1 MSHHSHSFGRP
12 NDVVRSTHPPLREY
26 LSIFVHS
33 TVCGH
38 SYSRAAIQD
47 FLKRSGRDGKAC
59 PASGCN
65 KRITMDSLRA
75 DKELEKRIK
84 IAARKQRQ
92 RAESEEDDDDE
103 VIE

>member
-1 MSHHSHSFGRP
+1 VS
-12 NDVVRSTHPPLREY
+12 EY
-26 LSIFVHS
+26 LSTNS
-33 TVCGH
+33 KLCGH

-47 FLKRSGRDGKAC
+47 FLKRAGRKSC

-65 KRITMDSLRA
+65 KWITMDDLIV

-84 IAARKQRQ
+84 IVARRQQRQ
-92 RAESEEDDDDE
+92 EESENDDDDDN

>member
-1 MSHHSHSFGRP
+1 MS
-12 NDVVRSTHPPLREY
+12 EY
-26 LSIFVHS
+26 LSTNS
-33 TVCGH
+33 KLCGH

-47 FLKRSGRDGKAC
+47 FLQRAGRNGKPC

-65 KRITMDSLRA
+65 KRITMDDLKV

-84 IAARKQRQ
+84 IVARRQQRQ
-92 RAESEEDDDDE
+92 ESMDDDDDDD

>member
-1 MSHHSHSFGRP
+1 MTSYVYALSVARVSEHL
-12 NDVVRSTHPPLREY
+12 STN
-26 LSIFVHS
+26 SK
-33 TVCGH
+33 TCGH

-47 FLKRSGRDGKAC
+47 FLKMAGRNGKAC

-65 KRITMDSLRA
+65 KRITMDDLKV

-84 IAARKQRQ
+84 IVARRQ
-92 RAESEEDDDDE
+92 RRQEEESEEDDDE